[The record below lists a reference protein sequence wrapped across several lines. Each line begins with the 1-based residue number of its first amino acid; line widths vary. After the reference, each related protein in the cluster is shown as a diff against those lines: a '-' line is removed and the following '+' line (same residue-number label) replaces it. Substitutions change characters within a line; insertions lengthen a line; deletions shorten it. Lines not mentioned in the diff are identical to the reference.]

1 MKTVQSYPSLCL
13 CLPNFVCLV
22 FVFQKA
28 MQSKLSLYVFFC
40 IFNSVLVDIN
50 ATQSCLSCGMVVNRG
65 TWPIIILPVVLLT
78 QCIDSIYHM
87 GSLYTTG
94 PPSVIQFGLR
104 QWKSGEGQKP
114 HSESSCHMRLYKEY
128 KRQAFPIGS
137 PWFLSD
143 PGPIIVVCPCQ

>member
-1 MKTVQSYPSLCL
+1 MSRLCISKG
-13 CLPNFVCLV
+13 NAIQIV
-22 FVFQKA
+22 FI
-28 MQSKLSLYVFFC
+28 FC
-40 IFNSVLVDIN
+40 ICNSVLVDIS

-104 QWKSGEGQKP
+104 QWKSGEGQEP

-137 PWFLSD
+137 PWFLLCADFSFPSD
-143 PGPIIVVCPCQ
+143 E